1 MTAEAVFFS
10 GSHIRKERMATKKS
24 SKSPSLSSLK
34 FRLPKLRRKNPK
46 SDEQVGYFEGAWR
59 ELKQVR
65 WPDRAA
71 SWSLTLAVIV
81 FSLIFAGIILGLDYV
96 FNEFFRKVLL

>member
-1 MTAEAVFFS
+1 
-10 GSHIRKERMATKKS
+10 MATKKS
-24 SKSPSLSSLK
+24 SKRPSLASIRK
-34 FRLPKLRRKNPK
+34 FRLPKLRRKNQK
-46 SDEQVGYFEGAWR
+46 TDEQVGYLEGAWR

-81 FSLIFAGIILGLDYV
+81 FSLFFAGIILGLDYV

>member
-1 MTAEAVFFS
+1 V
-10 GSHIRKERMATKKS
+10 ATKASTKS
-24 SKSPSLSSLK
+24 KRLVRVPEGIK
-34 FRLPKLRRKNPK
+34 FRLPKLRRTKK

-71 SWSLTLAVIV
+71 TWGLTVAVV
-81 FSLIFAGIILGLDYV
+81 LFSLFFAAVILGLDFI
-96 FNEFFRKVLL
+96 FNELFRKVILK

>member
-1 MTAEAVFFS
+1 MV
-10 GSHIRKERMATKKS
+10 TKKTTKKIS
-24 SKSPSLSSLK
+24 SSAFSK
-34 FRLPKLRRKNPK
+34 FRLPKLRRKNK
-46 SDEQVGYFEGAWR
+46 RSDEEVGYFEGAWR

-71 SWSLTLAVIV
+71 TWGLTVAVIV
-81 FSLIFAGIILGLDYV
+81 FSLVFAAIILGLDYV

>member
-1 MTAEAVFFS
+1 
-10 GSHIRKERMATKKS
+10 MATKKS
-24 SKSPSLSSLK
+24 NKRPSLGSIAK
-34 FRLPKLRRKNPK
+34 FRLPKLRRKNQK
-46 SDEQVGYFEGAWR
+46 TDEQVGYFEGAWR

-71 SWSLTLAVIV
+71 SWSLTFAVIL
-81 FSLIFAGIILGLDYV
+81 FSLFFAGIILGLDYV